1 MKYTNI
7 FEKLNCVFNIVKDN
21 WIYLAFLGFV
31 ALLLLLTSFKKIKRK
46 TCFMTSLVSYIAL
59 LTYIIATNNK
69 QLGIIGNSLIDNL
82 FMSIYFP
89 SAYAYLFVLII
100 SLIITFTSVLNRK
113 RSKVYQW
120 IHGIFF
126 FAMQFIFVL
135 ILQILSKNKIDIFSK
150 TSLFS
155 NKDIIMLLEFSMNIF
170 ILWIIVLL
178 FVYFTNIITEH
189 VTLSEIRKKKE
200 EPAYSPV
207 DINTLTADI
216 DIADSIEPAVASTP
230 VTAPMNEVT
239 TPVVNVPV
247 IENSETTVQ
256 NIIEQPIITS
266 QPVIE
271 PAVQE
276 TYVEEQNKAI
286 NMTDFIPTKPELIIP
301 EPVITNENRNYVS
314 EVEEVK
320 EDETSNYTLNDYRLF
335 NQMLMDIKKHNQNNT
350 ITIDKKLEYRLIT
363 KYSFETYD
371 MFKKMLKIYSH

>member
-31 ALLLLLTSFKKIKRK
+31 ALLLLLTSLKKIKRK

-100 SLIITFTSVLNRK
+100 SLIITFTSVLNKR

-207 DINTLTADI
+207 EINTLTADI

-230 VTAPMNEVT
+230 VAAPINEVT

-271 PAVQE
+271 PTVQE

>member
-46 TCFMTSLVSYIAL
+46 TCFMTSLISYIAL
-59 LTYIIATNNK
+59 LTYIIVTNNK

-189 VTLSEIRKKKE
+189 VTLSEIRKEKE

-271 PAVQE
+271 PTVQE